1 MTFEF
6 WFIDAKNN
14 IRLLLPVTP
23 GAYEV
28 DNGNEIEV
36 VRATEIGD
44 INIAGHKRLK
54 NMRIEG
60 FFTTND
66 YYFVN
71 KATYPVSSAMDYVNL
86 FNKWINDKSIVR
98 LVITSEGTTRI
109 NSQFY
114 IENMKYSEDNTS
126 NGDINYAID
135 LKEYRAI
142 NTPKAEAKIATMTQ
156 NRARSQSTTPKKAN
170 TYTVVSGDYLIKIS
184 RKVYGDG
191 SKWRK
196 IYDTNKSIIG
206 PNPSLVY
213 PGQVYKIP

>member
-23 GAYEV
+23 GSYEV
-28 DNGNEIEV
+28 DNGNEIEI

-66 YYFVN
+66 YHFIN
-71 KATYPVSSAMDYVNL
+71 RMTYSVSKSMDYVNL

-98 LVITSEGTTRI
+98 LVIASDGITRI

-114 IENMKYSEDNTS
+114 IESIKYSEDNSS
-126 NGDINYAID
+126 NGDINYVID

-142 NTPKAEAKIATMTQ
+142 KAPEVKTQVAMAQNKGRQNTQT
-156 NRARSQSTTPKKAN
+156 KK
-170 TYTVVSGDYLIKIS
+170 TSKYTVVSGDSLSKIA
-184 RKVYGDG
+184 RKVYGD
-191 SKWRK
+191 SNKWHK
-196 IYDTNKSIIG
+196 IYDANKNVIG
-206 PNPSLVY
+206 SNPNLIR
-213 PGQVYKIP
+213 PGQSYVIP